1 MDERI
6 PLDGLA
12 RDCFISHHRDRMPVV
27 LGAGSQ
33 AKLFFLHVY
42 PQVPRV
48 MTRGTIRRTFAVVLW
63 VIQTQCLL
71 QIIVNRI
78 RIILHDR
85 KRGQQLMIGTF
96 IAMSLINISVFC
108 IWIPARMQISLR

>member
-1 MDERI
+1 MEKWI

-12 RDCFISHHRDRMPVV
+12 RDCFVSCHRDRMPVV
-27 LGAGSQ
+27 LGQGSQ
-33 AKLFFLHVY
+33 AKLLLLHVH

-48 MTRGTIRRTFAVVLW
+48 MIRGMTRLTFAVVLW

-96 IAMSLINISVFC
+96 VAMSLINVSVFC
-108 IWIPARMQISLR
+108 IWMPARMQISPR